1 VTSGCERPQIRDFPY
16 LSPTIRKILAIATAT
31 TLVASVCSAQTSST
45 TTTTDATGATQ
56 STSTT
61 TEASGTITDFT
72 PGASLVLSTGSGEPT
87 HYRFS
92 KSVSYVTPSGKVIE
106 ASKVRKNSKARV
118 HYIREGSDMV
128 VDKVI
133 VEDND

>member
-1 VTSGCERPQIRDFPY
+1 MIMMKALFGIVC
-16 LSPTIRKILAIATAT
+16 ATA
-31 TLVASVCSAQTSST
+31 LMVAMTHAQTSST
-45 TTTTDATGATQ
+45 TTTTSAGGTTE
-56 STSTT
+56 STTTT

-92 KSVSYVTPSGKVIE
+92 KSVTYVTPSGKVIE
-106 ASKVRKNSKARV
+106 ASKVKKNSKVRV
-118 HYIREGSDMV
+118 HYMKEGNDML